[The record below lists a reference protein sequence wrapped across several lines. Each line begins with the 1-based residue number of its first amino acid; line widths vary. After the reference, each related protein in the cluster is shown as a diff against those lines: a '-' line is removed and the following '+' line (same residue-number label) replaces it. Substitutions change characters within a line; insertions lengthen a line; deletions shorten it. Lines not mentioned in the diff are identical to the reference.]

1 VVSSSDRVRAA
12 DEHAL
17 HCTALEGP
25 AAVRISTG
33 HASTD
38 TPVRPK
44 AVNSS
49 RPANRETYDQPTMS
63 SNTING
69 IPRVDL
75 HARPLWK
82 RNVAWWMGG
91 QLGSTKSALALWRK
105 FAAPIEAPI
114 IKATRGRIRLNIALP
129 IVVLTSIGA
138 RSGER
143 RETPLAYFTTGNDV
157 ILVASNY
164 GGIRHPSWY
173 HNLLAHPECELHIG
187 PRGGRFVAHEV
198 VGAERDELYSLA
210 VDRLHRVFALHEVR
224 SDARAIPVMRLEPS
238 QL

>member
-1 VVSSSDRVRAA
+1 
-12 DEHAL
+12 
-17 HCTALEGP
+17 
-25 AAVRISTG
+25 
-33 HASTD
+33 
-38 TPVRPK
+38 VRPK

-91 QLGSTKSALALWRK
+91 QLGSTK
-105 FAAPIEAPI
+105 
-114 IKATRGRIRLNIALP
+114 
-129 IVVLTSIGA
+129 
-138 RSGER
+138 
-143 RETPLAYFTTGNDV
+143 
-157 ILVASNY
+157 
-164 GGIRHPSWY
+164 
-173 HNLLAHPECELHIG
+173 HIG
-187 PRGGRFVAHEV
+187 PRGGRFVAREV

-210 VDRLHRVFALHEVR
+210 VDRLHRVFALHEER

>member
-82 RNVAWWMGG
+82 RNVAWWIGG

-105 FAAPIEAPI
+105 FAGSHVRNRRARRD
-114 IKATRGRIRLNIALP
+114 TRDSDRDGPQLLGSSPGSRPPGR
-129 IVVLTSIGA
+129 
-138 RSGER
+138 
-143 RETPLAYFTTGNDV
+143 PLQGYP
-157 ILVASNY
+157 
-164 GGIRHPSWY
+164 GGT
-173 HNLLAHPECELHIG
+173 
-187 PRGGRFVAHEV
+187 GGRGPAPNTRMH
-198 VGAERDELYSLA
+198 LA
-210 VDRLHRVFALHEVR
+210 AA
-224 SDARAIPVMRLEPS
+224 DAQQPFPPPATQPLSPA
-238 QL
+238 